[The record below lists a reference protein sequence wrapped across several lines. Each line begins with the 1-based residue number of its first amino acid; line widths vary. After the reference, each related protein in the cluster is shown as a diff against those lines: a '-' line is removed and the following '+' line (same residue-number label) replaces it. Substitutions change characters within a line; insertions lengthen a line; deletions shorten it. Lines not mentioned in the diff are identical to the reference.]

1 MDKSIPLASVTET
14 AFPCPHCGA
23 YAKQAWSKCYGDRIH
38 GSSIVPFLPDVNQYR
53 HQLNL
58 MRVNRGGGDEIAA
71 FQDVVTW
78 AERMDL
84 SEPFV
89 TPSNKA
95 MDFELDNLFVSEC
108 FNCSKPAIWV
118 HDRLLYPAV
127 RSGAAPNADLPEHI
141 LQDYEEARSILNLSP
156 RGAAALLRLS
166 VQKLCKH
173 LGEKGDNI
181 NDDIASLIRKG
192 LDPMIGEA
200 LDAVRVIGNEAVH
213 PGSMN
218 LNDDRNTA
226 AELFDVVN
234 AIVDYMISR
243 PKQLK
248 AIYDRLPPEKRK
260 SIDERNSKAL
270 KP

>member
-1 MDKSIPLASVTET
+1 M
-14 AFPCPHCGA
+14 
-23 YAKQAWSKCYGDRIH
+23 CYGDRIRN
-38 GSSIVPFLPDVNQYR
+38 SNPLPFLPPADEFDESLRQAKGD
-53 HQLNL
+53 
-58 MRVNRGGGDEIAA
+58 RVRSQEIAPLEKLT
-71 FQDVVTW
+71 VW
-78 AERMDL
+78 ARRMAM
-84 SEPFV
+84 EEAFV
-89 TPSNKA
+89 TPSSVTT
-95 MDFELDNLFVSEC
+95 DFALDNVFVSEC
-108 FNCSKPAIWV
+108 FNCSKPAIWI
-118 HDRLLYPAV
+118 HDRLIYPPS
-127 RSGAAPNADLPEHI
+127 RSGAAPNPDLPADI
-141 LQDYEEARSILNLSP
+141 LQDYEEARSILDLSP
-156 RGAAALLRLS
+156 RGTAALLRLS

-260 SIDERNSKAL
+260 GIDERNSKAL
-270 KP
+270 KS